1 VAVGASPMEPMVLV
15 EEPAESQQERSAQ
28 RVE

>member
-1 VAVGASPMEPMVLV
+1 VGASPVEPAVLV
-15 EEPAESQQERSAQ
+15 EEPAESQPERSAQ